1 MDSHAAV
8 LERYMDGF
16 RNGDHEA
23 ILSCLTDDIVW
34 HIHGVRSTHG
44 KAEFDAE
51 VENPDFRGLPELT
64 VDRIIEHED
73 VLVVT
78 GSGKGQLWDGG
89 PFNFEF
95 NDIFTFRDGLIA
107 RLDSYL
113 VQV

>member
-1 MDSHAAV
+1 MGSYTAL

-16 RNGDHEA
+16 RNGDHAA
-23 ILSCLTDDIVW
+23 ILSCLTDDVVW

-44 KAEFDAE
+44 SDEFMAE
-51 VENPDFRGLPELT
+51 VTNPSFEGLPVLT
-64 VDRIIEHED
+64 VERLIESGD
-73 VLVVT
+73 VVVMT
-78 GSGKGQLWDGG
+78 GSGSGRLWDGG

-107 RLDSYL
+107 QLDSYL